1 MIEVVTAYW
10 IKIFATLVVFFIL
23 IIFFLRNGNAKS
35 RISGAELVTRELGRL
50 GENYKIF
57 HDVIVRSER
66 GMLHID
72 YVVVSSHGVFVLT
85 RCDLSG
91 KIFGNKDDREWKVKT
106 KGVEDTILNPLWE
119 NRKHINALEKKIG
132 PRPFIPGVIFTNAK
146 LVDDF
151 GPIVVSVGQLRSFF
165 SRYKTALLQL
175 NDLESVVDILNEF
188 TD

>member
-151 GPIVVSVGQLRSFF
+151 GPIVVS
-165 SRYKTALLQL
+165 
-175 NDLESVVDILNEF
+175 
-188 TD
+188 